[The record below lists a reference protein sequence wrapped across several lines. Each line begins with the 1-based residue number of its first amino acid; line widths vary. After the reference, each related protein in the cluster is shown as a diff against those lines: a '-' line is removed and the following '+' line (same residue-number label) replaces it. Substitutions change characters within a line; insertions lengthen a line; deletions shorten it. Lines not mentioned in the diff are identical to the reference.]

1 VLILMVENFRRPNEN
16 GFNFSS
22 FLLFSSVSTPVR
34 AFRLKLPPT
43 NKSAKLS
50 IENDSLDAQ
59 LSSSGVFR
67 HSRERCRFQK
77 GRTMK
82 KNFLLICCLSLIA
95 AVAQSQTQSGGT
107 SAGNTGAQQT
117 SGAANNQQEPGQINP
132 QPGTPGA
139 GIGGSGAIVNQ
150 PAGAN
155 RISGVTP
162 GGDTNRIPFGGTNQ
176 IQFGGTNT
184 GRLINE
190 PSGATP
196 PGQVPF
202 GTGQPV
208 PFGAQNQGAINQGTV
223 NQGTGLPTNNTPLA
237 GSGTIQEPSGAANP
251 NNPAG
256 AAIPPNAANADAM
269 FAQQL
274 KTAISRGGA
283 TRIFFPQ
290 TRSTVT
296 LVNQNGS
303 ILLSGTV
310 ASQQEKN
317 EIEAKVKNASGV
329 ASVNN
334 QLQIA
339 NQGSRPLIPGQ
350 NPATGTENQRQLLNN
365 P

>member
-1 VLILMVENFRRPNEN
+1 
-16 GFNFSS
+16 
-22 FLLFSSVSTPVR
+22 
-34 AFRLKLPPT
+34 
-43 NKSAKLS
+43 
-50 IENDSLDAQ
+50 
-59 LSSSGVFR
+59 
-67 HSRERCRFQK
+67 
-77 GRTMK
+77 MK
-82 KNFLLICCLSLIA
+82 KIFLSICCLSLSA
-95 AVAQSQTQSGGT
+95 FVAQSQTQSGGT
-107 SAGNTGAQQT
+107 GAGNTGAQQT
-117 SGAANNQQEPGQINP
+117 SGAANNRQQPGQINP
-132 QPGTPGA
+132 QPGAPATGVPGT
-139 GIGGSGAIVNQ
+139 GANLNE

-162 GGDTNRIPFGGTNQ
+162 GGDTNRIPFGGTNR

-190 PSGATP
+190 PSGANPNNP

-208 PFGAQNQGAINQGTV
+208 PFGAQNQGAVNQRAV

-256 AAIPPNAANADAM
+256 AAVPPNAASADAM

-274 KTAISRGGA
+274 KAALSRGGA

-303 ILLSGTV
+303 ILLSGVV
-310 ASQQEKN
+310 ASQQEKD
-317 EIEAKVKNASGV
+317 EIEAKVKNAAG
-329 ASVNN
+329 ATSVNN
-334 QLQIA
+334 QLQIG
-339 NQGSRPLIPGQ
+339 NQNNRQLLPGQ
-350 NPATGTENQRQLLNN
+350 NPATGTENQRQLLN

>member
-1 VLILMVENFRRPNEN
+1 
-16 GFNFSS
+16 
-22 FLLFSSVSTPVR
+22 
-34 AFRLKLPPT
+34 
-43 NKSAKLS
+43 
-50 IENDSLDAQ
+50 
-59 LSSSGVFR
+59 
-67 HSRERCRFQK
+67 
-77 GRTMK
+77 MK
-82 KNFLLICCLSLIA
+82 KIFVSICCLSLSA

-117 SGAANNQQEPGQINP
+117 SGAPNNQQQPGQINP
-132 QPGTPGA
+132 QPGAPGT
-139 GIGGSGAIVNQ
+139 GVGGNGAIINQ

-162 GGDTNRIPFGGTNQ
+162 GGDTNRIPFGGTNR
-176 IQFGGTNT
+176 IQFGATNT

-190 PSGATP
+190 PSGANP
-196 PGQVPF
+196 PGQVQF
-202 GTGQPV
+202 GTGRPV
-208 PFGAQNQGAINQGTV
+208 PFGAQNQGAV

-256 AAIPPNAANADAM
+256 VAVPPNAANADAI

-339 NQGSRPLIPGQ
+339 NPNNRPVSPIQ
-350 NPATGTENQRQLLNN
+350 NPPQPGTENQRQLLN